1 MAFSQ
6 TLKQKSVQEG
16 GYVVEEG
23 TFALTGVTTGNIT
36 PDTTT
41 SPKMVRIEKVELLT
55 SDGDHAI
62 AQDLSAPTTLK
73 ITGTSGDTGKY
84 RISGKGA

>member
-6 TLKQKSVQEG
+6 ALGKKSVQEG

-23 TFALTGVTTGNIT
+23 TFSLAGVTTGGIT
-36 PDTTT
+36 PDATTA
-41 SPKMVRIEKVELLT
+41 PKMVRIEKVELLT
-55 SDGDHAI
+55 SDGDHVI
-62 AQDLSAPTTLK
+62 AQDLTTPTNLK
-73 ITGTSGDTGKY
+73 ITGTLGDTGKY